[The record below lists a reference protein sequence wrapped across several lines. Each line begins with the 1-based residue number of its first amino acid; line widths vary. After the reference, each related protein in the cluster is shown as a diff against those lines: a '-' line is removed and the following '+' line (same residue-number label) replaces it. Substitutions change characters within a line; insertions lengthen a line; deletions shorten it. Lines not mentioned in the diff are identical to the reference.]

1 MIKDLLADNMVDFV
15 GLQESLKKKYSNAFF
30 RKIDPNKKY
39 VWHWIPSDG
48 KSRRILCGVNLEKF
62 DVTYFSVGTF
72 SLSVN
77 VMCKKE
83 KKKLLLVS
91 VYGPSHD
98 ENKED
103 FLTEVSQLCA
113 RRDCPMI
120 MGGDFNILRY
130 SSKKIKHSL
139 LISTQTSLTR

>member
-15 GLQESLKKKYSNAFF
+15 GLQESMKKKYSNAFF

-48 KSRRILCGVNLEKF
+48 KSRRILCGVNMEKF

-83 KKKLLLVS
+83 KKMS
-91 VYGPSHD
+91 CW
-98 ENKED
+98 
-103 FLTEVSQLCA
+103 SQFMVLHMM
-113 RRDCPMI
+113 R
-120 MGGDFNILRY
+120 
-130 SSKKIKHSL
+130 IKRTSL
-139 LISTQTSLTR
+139 LKFLSYVQGEIAP

>member
-1 MIKDLLADNMVDFV
+1 MLPI
-15 GLQESLKKKYSNAFF
+15 SLWVPSPYQLMSCVKK
-30 RKIDPNKKY
+30 R
-39 VWHWIPSDG
+39 
-48 KSRRILCGVNLEKF
+48 E
-62 DVTYFSVGTF
+62 
-72 SLSVN
+72 
-77 VMCKKE
+77 
-83 KKKLLLVS
+83 KKLLLVS
-91 VYGPSHD
+91 VYGPTHD

-113 RRDCPMI
+113 KRDCPMI